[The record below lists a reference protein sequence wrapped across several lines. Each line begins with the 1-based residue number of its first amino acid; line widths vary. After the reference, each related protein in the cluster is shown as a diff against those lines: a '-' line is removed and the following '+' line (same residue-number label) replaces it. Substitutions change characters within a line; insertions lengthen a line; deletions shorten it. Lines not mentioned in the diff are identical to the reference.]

1 MKKRNR
7 KKGAKYEKGFHMSLD
22 EIAKI
27 EGCCKQYISQ
37 VLASA
42 IKKLQKP
49 HIKNNLINYF

>member
-7 KKGAKYEKGFHMSLD
+7 KKGAKYDKDFHMSLD

-27 EGCCKQYISQ
+27 EGCCKQLVSR
-37 VLASA
+37 VLINA

-49 HIKNNLINYF
+49 HIVAMLKNY